1 MQEEYKVWYKD
12 SDSNSCCIKVENAS
26 SHKEAREAVLE
37 MLEVSKQ
44 AFLGQPVLAVVSGY
58 QQEPVLECA

>member
-12 SDSNSCCIKVENAS
+12 ADNNPCCIKVGNVD
-26 SHKEAREAVLE
+26 SHKEAREVILD

-44 AFLGQPVLAVVSGY
+44 AFLGQSVLAVVEGEKS
-58 QQEPVLECA
+58 A